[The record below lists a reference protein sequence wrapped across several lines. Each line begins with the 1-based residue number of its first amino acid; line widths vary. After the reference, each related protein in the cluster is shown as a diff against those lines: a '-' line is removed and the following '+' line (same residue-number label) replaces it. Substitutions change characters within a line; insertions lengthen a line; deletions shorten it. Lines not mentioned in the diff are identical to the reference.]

1 MYICQ
6 VRFAS
11 SCVDR
16 EEAQRR
22 LAAAKEMHDASRFR
36 VACKKC
42 EISRV
47 WFGGVSTE
55 LAPFPTKQGRTGPVS
70 LLSTETEPRGLGW
83 TGLACYPSASR
94 CDLVDQE
101 EEACCAASKSCGLMA
116 VNVVRSGEHR
126 KYRELTIM
134 SHKHHMVRINGT
146 ERGETV
152 AHNAEQGD
160 QGIVDDVDRIKLPI
174 TNINPPNQE
183 QNPGKA
189 EEGDECGIKGDEKAQ
204 RSPSVFAKSLES
216 LFDLGSPGV
225 QHVPDII
232 IQGFDVLFWPTL
244 ERGIVG
250 EDGVLGVTEDR
261 G

>member
-94 CDLVDQE
+94 CDLVDQ
-101 EEACCAASKSCGLMA
+101 C
-116 VNVVRSGEHR
+116 
-126 KYRELTIM
+126 
-134 SHKHHMVRINGT
+134 
-146 ERGETV
+146 
-152 AHNAEQGD
+152 
-160 QGIVDDVDRIKLPI
+160 IVDDVDRIKLPI